1 MKTTTDLFN
10 LQDKVALVTGATRGI
25 GLACA
30 ELLAAKGATV
40 IISSRKQEACEQI
53 AAQFQADGLKAVP
66 MACHLGEMDQIEAL
80 YQQIEAK
87 FGKLD
92 ILVNN
97 GATNPHFGPIY
108 DTDLAAFQ

>member
-1 MKTTTDLFN
+1 VKTTTDLFN

-66 MACHLGEMDQIEAL
+66 MACHLGEMDA
-80 YQQIEAK
+80 
-87 FGKLD
+87 
-92 ILVNN
+92 VP
-97 GATNPHFGPIY
+97 TN
-108 DTDLAAFQ
+108 